1 MKLSK
6 QNLAQNVLRAQA
18 ITTEG
23 LLIPTKKNEAAVSPR
38 WLDGLR
44 EAKPR
49 SESLA
54 PDVGRETAQK
64 AAKARW
70 ADWASKKAL

>member
-6 QNLAQNVLRAQA
+6 QDLAQNALRAQA
-18 ITTEG
+18 ITPGG
-23 LLIPTKKNEAAVSPR
+23 LLIPKKKCEAAVSPR

-44 EAKPR
+44 EAKAR
-49 SESLA
+49 SDLA
-54 PDVGRETAQK
+54 PDARRETAQK
-64 AAKARW
+64 AATARW